1 MKNLIRGI
9 AVLLTAV
16 FLCFNIYYELAPG
29 ITVAPEQK
37 FMFAAIFAVLLRAA
51 LFCGVPDNT
60 RPTRRRL
67 YMLVL
72 FLYYIWVLLN
82 VLFFD
87 NAFGRGFGHTSLDM
101 VNLEP
106 LRTVKNYLLAYGYGN
121 ISLRLVVL
129 NLAGNLIAFAPM
141 GVFLPALFRWQRS
154 IFFFT
159 ASLTL
164 SITAVEVLQVY
175 TGTARAMW
183 MILSSIWQVRCLC
196 SLSAGLRRCGTGFAV
211 SIQDRRNDEMTTGCK
226 GSRFFI
232 DKPCLPL

>member
-1 MKNLIRGI
+1 MC
-9 AVLLTAV
+9 
-16 FLCFNIYYELAPG
+16 CFS
-29 ITVAPEQK
+29 ITRS
-37 FMFAAIFAVLLRAA
+37 AADLR
-51 LFCGVPDNT
+51 
-60 RPTRRRL
+60 
-67 YMLVL
+67 
-72 FLYYIWVLLN
+72 
-82 VLFFD
+82 
-87 NAFGRGFGHTSLDM
+87 HTSLDM

-175 TGTARAMW
+175 TGTGSCDVDDL
-183 MILSSIWQVRCLC
+183 ILNL
-196 SLSAGLRRCGTGFAV
+196 AGALLVFVICRITPLVAPDLQCQSKTK
-211 SIQDRRNDEMTTGCK
+211 EMMK
-226 GSRFFI
+226 
-232 DKPCLPL
+232 

>member
-37 FMFAAIFAVLLRAA
+37 FVFAAIFAVLLRAA

-60 RPTRRRL
+60 RPIRRRL
-67 YMLVL
+67 YMLAL

-106 LRTVKNYLLAYGYGN
+106 LRTVKNYLLAYGCR
-121 ISLRLVVL
+121 STP
-129 NLAGNLIAFAPM
+129 AP
-141 GVFLPALFRWQRS
+141 
-154 IFFFT
+154 
-159 ASLTL
+159 
-164 SITAVEVLQVY
+164 
-175 TGTARAMW
+175 ARAMW
-183 MILSSIWQVRCLC
+183 MISFSIWQVRCLC
-196 SLSAGLRRCGTGFAV
+196 SLSAGLHRCGTGFAAL
-211 SIQDRRNDEMTTGCK
+211 IQDPKNNGELRMENGE
-226 GSRFFI
+226 
-232 DKPCLPL
+232 

>member
-37 FMFAAIFAVLLRAA
+37 FVFAAIFAVLLRAA

-60 RPTRRRL
+60 RPIRRRL
-67 YMLVL
+67 YMLAL

-121 ISLRLVVL
+121 ISLRLVIL

-141 GVFLPALFRWQRS
+141 GENGFGYDPVFFVPDKRKTFAQ
-154 IFFFT
+154 
-159 ASLTL
+159 
-164 SITAVEVLQVY
+164 
-175 TGTARAMW
+175 
-183 MILSSIWQVRCLC
+183 
-196 SLSAGLRRCGTGFAV
+196 LSAEEKAEISHRGKALRAFKETL
-211 SIQDRRNDEMTTGCK
+211 RNYLAEHQ
-226 GSRFFI
+226 
-232 DKPCLPL
+232 

>member
-37 FMFAAIFAVLLRAA
+37 FVFAAIFAVLLRAA

-60 RPTRRRL
+60 RPIRRRL
-67 YMLVL
+67 YMLAL

-82 VLFFD
+82 VL
-87 NAFGRGFGHTSLDM
+87 
-101 VNLEP
+101 
-106 LRTVKNYLLAYGYGN
+106 
-121 ISLRLVVL
+121 
-129 NLAGNLIAFAPM
+129 FAPM

-175 TGTARAMW
+175 TGTGSCDVDDL
-183 MILSSIWQVRCLC
+183 ILNLAGALLVFIVCRVTPLWHRIC
-196 SLSAGLRRCGTGFAV
+196 SVNPRP
-211 SIQDRRNDEMTTGCK
+211 K
-226 GSRFFI
+226 
-232 DKPCLPL
+232 K

>member
-37 FMFAAIFAVLLRAA
+37 FVFAAIFAVLLRAA

-60 RPTRRRL
+60 RPIRRRL
-67 YMLVL
+67 YMLAL

-159 ASLTL
+159 ASLAL
-164 SITAVEVLQVY
+164 SITAVEVLLIRGGFLGMLV
-175 TGTARAMW
+175 
-183 MILSSIWQVRCLC
+183 LC
-196 SLSAGLRRCGTGFAV
+196 LRRL
-211 SIQDRRNDEMTTGCK
+211 SICSMSWGVRTSTLIAFRSPVPMA
-226 GSRFFI
+226 RLRPRVFR
-232 DKPCLPL
+232 LPSFVVRG

>member
-16 FLCFNIYYELAPG
+16 FLCFNIYYELAHRNHRCTRAEDSCLRPPFCG
-29 ITVAPEQK
+29 T
-37 FMFAAIFAVLLRAA
+37 FACCAVL
-51 LFCGVPDNT
+51 
-60 RPTRRRL
+60 RRRRTIRVRYGGGCTL
-67 YMLVL
+67 LAL

-82 VLFFD
+82 VPSVD
-87 NAFGRGFGHTSLDM
+87 DAFGRGFGHTSLDM

-175 TGTARAMW
+175 TGTG
-183 MILSSIWQVRCLC
+183 SVRC
-196 SLSAGLRRCGTGFAV
+196 G
-211 SIQDRRNDEMTTGCK
+211 
-226 GSRFFI
+226 
-232 DKPCLPL
+232 